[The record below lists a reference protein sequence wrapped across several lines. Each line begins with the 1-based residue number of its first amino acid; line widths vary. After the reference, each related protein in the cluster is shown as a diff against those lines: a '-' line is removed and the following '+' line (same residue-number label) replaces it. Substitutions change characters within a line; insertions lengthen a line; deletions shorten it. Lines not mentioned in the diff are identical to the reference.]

1 MGKSATSKALDA
13 LVDKVIGMSVTE
25 LPEVAAKDNGKVLMV
40 VDGEWAVGTIPSQLP
55 AVTGA
60 DEGKVLTV
68 SDEGE
73 WEAAAL
79 PE

>member
-25 LPEVAAKDNGKVLMV
+25 LPEVAAKDNGKVL
-40 VDGEWAVGTIPSQLP
+40 
-55 AVTGA
+55 
-60 DEGKVLTV
+60 TV